1 MLSVNSVT
9 FERYFEPVFEP
20 ASFAL
25 SAGELLLIKGA
36 NGSGKTTLLRV
47 LAGLLQP
54 STGTV
59 LLPDGR
65 AIVYIGHSL
74 ALKES
79 LTVMENLVFFMRFFG
94 AADTPGCDTLIN
106 RLDLAPVV
114 HQQARTLSAG
124 QRKRCALARLLIQP
138 NGLWLLDEPYSN
150 LDVDGVDLVNQLL
163 KEHLDRTAMAIVAS
177 HGQLLPDGL
186 EYQSMTIRT
195 GRSAA

>member
-1 MLSVNSVT
+1 MLSVDSVT

-20 ASFAL
+20 ASFSLA
-25 SAGELLLIKGA
+25 AGELLLIKGA

-54 STGTV
+54 SGGAV
-59 LLPDGR
+59 LPPNDR
-65 AIVYIGHSL
+65 AIVYVGHSL

-79 LTVMENLVFFMRFFG
+79 LTVMENLLFFIRFFG
-94 AADTPGCDTLIN
+94 GDGAPAADALIQ
-106 RLDLAPVV
+106 RLDLGRVV

-138 NGLWLLDEPYSN
+138 NALWLLDEPYSN
-150 LDVDGVDLVNQLL
+150 LDVDGIDLVNQLL
-163 KEHLDRTAMAIVAS
+163 KEHLDRTGMAIVAS

-186 EYQSMTIRT
+186 DYQSLTIQT